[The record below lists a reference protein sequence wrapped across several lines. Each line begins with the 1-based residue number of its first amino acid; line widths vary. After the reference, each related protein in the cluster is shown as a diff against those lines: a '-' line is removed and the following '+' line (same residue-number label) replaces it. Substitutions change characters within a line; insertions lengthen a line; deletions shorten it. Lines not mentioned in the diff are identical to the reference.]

1 MINTFQSTYLI
12 YTLVSVVNWI
22 MQTQQKFEHNG
33 FLTPTDI
40 AN

>member
-22 MQTQQKFEHNG
+22 MQAQRKFEHNA
-33 FLTPTDI
+33 FLTPTDM